1 MTKVKLKDATRDLL
15 KGAADMLG
23 NVSSM
28 RKNADELTQAARKLE
43 AKFLREEE
51 QRKADEKQAEQQR
64 LISQHTKAYTM
75 PDTEEPAQAPKVET
89 KEEKPAA
96 PKAEAPKAEKPAVK
110 EEKKP
115 EPVKAE
121 ETPVKKTEE
130 AKPVVKAPVKAE
142 EKKTAPAADKGKEA
156 DA

>member
-15 KGAADMLG
+15 KGAADTLSS
-23 NVSSM
+23 VSSM
-28 RKNADELTQAARKLE
+28 RKNADDLAQAARKLE

-75 PDTEEPAQAPKVET
+75 PDNDEPAQAPKVET

-96 PKAEAPKAEKPAVK
+96 PKAEEKKPVEQPKPVQQIQPAAKK

-130 AKPVVKAPVKAE
+130 VKPE
-142 EKKTAPAADKGKEA
+142 RNRKG
-156 DA
+156 